1 LAFPHYARF
10 QVPETQ
16 SVFSRAVSAR
26 PLQDQ
31 THGELVYRPLQF
43 QKRSQHFIGADDKAL
58 SVAMRVNNQNGS
70 PLKIQSCDPAQAK
83 TSFFSDCNNF

>member
-1 LAFPHYARF
+1 LRG
-10 QVPETQ
+10 
-16 SVFSRAVSAR
+16 